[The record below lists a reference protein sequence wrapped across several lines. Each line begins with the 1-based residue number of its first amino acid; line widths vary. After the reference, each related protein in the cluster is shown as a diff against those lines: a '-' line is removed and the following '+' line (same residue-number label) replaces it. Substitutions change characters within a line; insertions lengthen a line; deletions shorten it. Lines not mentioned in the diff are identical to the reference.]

1 MKLRRGKGEMSYFC
15 IESRVPLYVY
25 AFYTADRSF
34 GPLCDLKSGSK
45 GGPRRP
51 VIPLGQQ

>member
-15 IESRVPLYVY
+15 IETRVPLYVY